1 MNYALCTMQSVS
13 ATMHHGAVHQ
23 VHQAQCMKQGGLH
36 PYILQ
41 SHLARDG
48 PMGIYNANVSELF
61 SQGSSAL
68 FGRDGFLTKYFEAA
82 TRLPITP
89 SIYTLHPSFHLIH
102 PLIPPSSSPY
112 IHSSPH
118 FSSYIFS
125 SLHHPLHTYT
135 PPFISPHT
143 PSHPSILLSI
153 YTLSP

>member
-1 MNYALCTMQSVS
+1 
-13 ATMHHGAVHQ
+13 
-23 VHQAQCMKQGGLH
+23 
-36 PYILQ
+36 
-41 SHLARDG
+41 
-48 PMGIYNANVSELF
+48 MGIYNANVSELF

-143 PSHPSILLSI
+143 PSHPSTLPSI
-153 YTLSP
+153 YTLSPSFLHILPLIPPPSSPYILSPTFLLIHPLISTSSSP